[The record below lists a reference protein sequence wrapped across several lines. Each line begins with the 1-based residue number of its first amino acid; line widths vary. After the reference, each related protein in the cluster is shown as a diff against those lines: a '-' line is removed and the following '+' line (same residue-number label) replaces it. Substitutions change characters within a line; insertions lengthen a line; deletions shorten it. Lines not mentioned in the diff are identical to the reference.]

1 MAVVGAFAR
10 VEVSGREAT
19 NAALGEIDGVTPF
32 ELDEIEKVGL
42 LIEAADL
49 DAAHGLITGAV
60 KRTSGVLGVWPVYAN
75 TEDETESEQALED

>member
-1 MAVVGAFAR
+1 MAIVGAFAR
-10 VEVSGREAT
+10 VDVSGRGET
-19 NAALGEIDGVTPF
+19 NAALGAIDGVTTF

-60 KRTSGVLGVWPVYAN
+60 KRTPGVLGAWPVYAN
-75 TEDETESEQALED
+75 TEDEQDGNED